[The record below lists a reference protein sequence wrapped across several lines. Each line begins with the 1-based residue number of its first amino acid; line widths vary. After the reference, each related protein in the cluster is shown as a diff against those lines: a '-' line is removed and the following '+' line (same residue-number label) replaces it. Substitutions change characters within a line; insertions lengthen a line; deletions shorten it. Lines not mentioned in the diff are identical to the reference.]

1 MLELKNISFQ
11 VDAEGKDKEIIRDV
25 GLTIPDRKLIVVTGP
40 NGGGKSTLAKL
51 IAGIEK
57 PTGGRIFLNGQDIT
71 ELGITERAGL
81 GIAYA
86 FQQPVRFK
94 GIRVLDLIRI
104 AAGKTL
110 SVSDA
115 CQYLSSVGLCA
126 RDYVDREVNASL
138 SGGELKRI
146 EIATVL
152 ARKGALS
159 VFDEPE
165 AGIDLWSFRNLID
178 VFRKMREDIQDSSI
192 LIISHQERILNI
204 ADEIIVL
211 KDGAVQKQGSREEV
225 YPELIGD
232 AVSGTMRECEG
243 RTRALGMEAGDR
255 C

>member
-1 MLELKNISFQ
+1 MLELRNVSFL
-11 VDAEGKDKEIIRDV
+11 VDSEGKDKEIIRDV
-25 GLTIPDRKLIVVTGP
+25 SLTIPERKLVAVTGP

-57 PTGGRIFLNGQDIT
+57 PTAGRIFFCGQDIT
-71 ELGITERAGL
+71 ELSITERAQM

-86 FQQPVRFK
+86 LQQPVRFK

-115 CQYLSSVGLCA
+115 CEYLSSVGMCA

-152 ARKGALS
+152 ARKAKLS

-165 AGIDLWSFRNLID
+165 AGIDLWSFRNLTE
-178 VFRKMREDIQDSSI
+178 VFKRMREEIRDSSI
-192 LIISHQERILNI
+192 LIISHQERILSI

-211 KDGAVQKQGSREEV
+211 KDGKVEKQGSRDEV
-225 YPELIGD
+225 YPHLMTSD
-232 AVSGTMRECEG
+232 VSSMCEG
-243 RTRALGMEAGDR
+243 PFIPEERGNTE

>member
-1 MLELKNISFQ
+1 MLELKKISFQ

-25 GLTIPDRKLIVVTGP
+25 SLTIPDRKLIVVTGP

-57 PTGGRIFLNGQDIT
+57 PTGGRIFLDGKDIT
-71 ELGITERAGL
+71 ELSITERAGL

-178 VFRKMREDIQDSSI
+178 VFRRMREDIQDSSI
-192 LIISHQERILNI
+192 LIISHQERILGI

-211 KDGAVQKQGSREEV
+211 RDGQVEKQGTREEV
-225 YPELIGD
+225 YPQLIRTEAD
-232 AVSGTMRECEG
+232 TMCEG
-243 RTRALGMEAGDR
+243 WTQTVTKGGEAS

>member
-25 GLTIPDRKLIVVTGP
+25 SLTIPDRKLIVVTGP

-57 PTGGRIFLNGQDIT
+57 PTGGRIFLDGQDIT
-71 ELGITERAGL
+71 ELSITERAGL

-152 ARKGALS
+152 ARKGVLS

-178 VFRKMREDIQDSSI
+178 VFRRMREDIQDSSI
-192 LIISHQERILNI
+192 LIISHQERILGI

-211 KDGAVQKQGSREEV
+211 RDGQVEKQGTREEV
-225 YPELIGD
+225 YPQLIRTEAD
-232 AVSGTMRECEG
+232 TMCEG
-243 RTRALGMEAGDR
+243 WTQTVTKGGETS

>member
-11 VDAEGKDKEIIRDV
+11 VDAEGKDTEIIRDV
-25 GLTIPDRKLIVVTGP
+25 SLTIPDRKLIVVTGP

-71 ELGITERAGL
+71 EFGITQRAGL

-192 LIISHQERILNI
+192 LIISHQERILSI

-211 KDGAVQKQGSREEV
+211 RDGRVEKQGTREEV
-225 YPELIGD
+225 YPQLMKTEAD
-232 AVSGTMRECEG
+232 MMCEG
-243 RTRALGMEAGDR
+243 WNRTAEKGEDAS

>member
-1 MLELKNISFQ
+1 MLELKNVSFQ
-11 VDAEGKDKEIIRDV
+11 VAEEGTDKEIVRGISLKV
-25 GLTIPDRKLIVVTGP
+25 PEKKLIVVTGP
-40 NGGGKSTLAKL
+40 NGGGKSTLARL

-57 PTGGRIFLNGQDIT
+57 PTAGKIFFGGEDIT
-71 ELGITERAGL
+71 EKSVTERARM

-94 GIRVLDLIRI
+94 GIRVVDLIRI
-104 AAGKTL
+104 AAGKNVTAGE
-110 SVSDA
+110 A
-115 CQYLSSVGLCA
+115 CGYLSAVGLCA

-152 ARKGALS
+152 ARNAKLS

-178 VFRKMREDIQDSSI
+178 VFKNMRETIEDSSI
-192 LIISHQERILNI
+192 LIISHQERILSI

-211 KDGAVQKQGSREEV
+211 REGRVVNQGAREDV
-225 YPELIGD
+225 YPQLIKAETDAMCEGWAGSAEKGGD
-232 AVSGTMRECEG
+232 A
-243 RTRALGMEAGDR
+243 
-255 C
+255 